1 MPSMRRTGKLRA
13 SLPLEDRLFVT
24 LQQAADFSLRDVEQL
39 LKSHDL
45 SPAQYNV
52 LRILRGA
59 ELEGCACR
67 EIGDRMITRD
77 PDITRILDRLDARG
91 LIVRERLRADRR
103 VVRTRITEAGRRL
116 LRELDRPIRQLHRR
130 QFRHMP
136 ARHLKVL
143 LHLLD
148 AFRAPVPQQRANT
161 YPL

>member
-1 MPSMRRTGKLRA
+1 MNRTGKPRA
-13 SLPLEDRLFVT
+13 SLPLEDQLFVA

-39 LKSHDL
+39 LKTRDL

-59 ELEGCACR
+59 EPAGCACR
-67 EIGDRMITRD
+67 EIGNRMITRD

-91 LIVRERLRADRR
+91 LIARERLRTDRR
-103 VVRTRITEAGRRL
+103 VVRTRITKAGLRL
-116 LRELDRPIRQLHRR
+116 VKELDQPVRELHRR

-136 ARHLKVL
+136 ARHLKAL

-148 AFRAPVPQQRANT
+148 EFRAPVPQ
-161 YPL
+161 

>member
-1 MPSMRRTGKLRA
+1 MLSMHRTGKLRA

-24 LQQAADFSLRDVEQL
+24 LQQAADLSLRDVEQL

-59 ELEGCACR
+59 EPEGCACR
-67 EIGDRMITRD
+67 EIADRMITRD

-91 LIVRERLRADRR
+91 LIARERLRTDRR

-116 LRELDRPIRQLHRR
+116 LKELDQPVRQLHRR

-136 ARHLKVL
+136 ARHLKAL
-143 LHLLD
+143 LRLLD
-148 AFRAPVPQQRANT
+148 EFRAPVPQQRANT